1 VSAVVVIAIAIAGI
15 PSPRPAGRAA
25 AAGFQRGPSLG
36 VASNAIE
43 LVRYSTRSA
52 ATTPVFVPDPQDWE
66 YVEVRY
72 GSHNAIG
79 LGGVAETWQQVGGN
93 RYAARWDHGELTSSV
108 GPGTG
113 AGLNGWPVTVN
124 LANIYQYLA
133 SLPTQPAALRKVI
146 LASNHGSSAA
156 AFTAIQNLFGNFP
169 LPTRFEAELYT
180 ALAGLPA
187 VHFTGDALDAASRH
201 GVGLYIAQDGGADE
215 IIINPRTYAYMGST
229 DLTLHGNPSVN
240 AVLAHPVSGP
250 SATIQES
257 AAVLNSGIVS
267 QAGQTP

>member
-1 VSAVVVIAIAIAGI
+1 V
-15 PSPRPAGRAA
+15 
-25 AAGFQRGPSLG
+25 GFQRGPSLG

-79 LGGVAETWQQVGGN
+79 PGGVAETWLQVGGK
-93 RYAARWDHGELTSSV
+93 RYAARWDHGKLTNSV

-113 AGLNGWPVTVN
+113 GLNGWPVTVN

-146 LASNHGSSAA
+146 LASNHGSSAS
-156 AFTAIQNLFGNFP
+156 AFTAIQGLFGNLP

-180 ALAGLPA
+180 ALVGLPG

-229 DLTLHGNPSVN
+229 DLTLHGSPSIN

-250 SATIQES
+250 SATISES

-267 QAGQTP
+267 QAGKTP